1 MGIFEFYGC
10 NKKNGRQ
17 EEVAEDQTHVTK
29 IHQVWFVIKK
39 TEVIRHNFLHPI
51 KWHEIIN
58 PNPINAFTNKWY
70 FWK

>member
-51 KWHEIIN
+51 K
-58 PNPINAFTNKWY
+58 
-70 FWK
+70 